1 MIEVLIEKGGVRKAV
16 KHEKGIRIFDV
27 LDMLGINPESVVSLK
42 NGDVVLEDEPLS
54 RGDRLELR
62 AVKIPG

>member
-1 MIEVLIEKGGVRKAV
+1 MIEVWIERNNVRKSVKPEKGM
-16 KHEKGIRIFDV
+16 RIFDV
-27 LDMLGINPESVVSLK
+27 LEMFGINPETIVSVK
-42 NGDVVLEDEPLS
+42 NGEVVLEDEPLK